1 MLLLTLLS
9 NKLKHYPKIKLSE
22 IESLI
27 NEKEEG
33 LLGYQ
38 QDILG
43 IKQCMSELNN
53 DDIDVSELAKAWVT
67 ENPSVSCL
75 HFYMT
80 VLNEYLTLENN
91 PIELLF
97 EIETDAPGIFASI
110 IILLIQE
117 NIKAKTIIESGFLSR
132 WFINNFIDIA
142 AVESS
147 YDLLEEYSKSDFLT
161 PNQQEKLNKFLL
173 LASETALDLSG
184 VGNYTLDGKQS
195 SQIRTTIPYNTAK
208 IKYNQFKKAPTLD
221 FIRSVQAL
229 FDIDLGELEKAM
241 SETMQLT
248 RKIYASLEPG
258 SPLKHSVLIDFIQ
271 KQKEKP
277 SLALHYLFLECIPKI
292 SDEALLTLYSNPSAL
307 NADFPIR
314 VVAPY
319 LTPHQM
325 EMIFSEGD
333 LWYKLGSFYPAED
346 YITDK
351 MKQRIISEDI
361 TLQNVK
367 QVVHAALNEPGLASY
382 QEALLHKA
390 FIFLYDHGYHY
401 QFNEVYQWFK
411 TYPKS
416 YEWAMSLNESLTTAL
431 KVLIQSEKQ
440 FDSNR
445 LKSFEYFKHGQVKM
459 MVEVSDRFT
468 FFPTYLD
475 NSRPLMA
482 FIIETHFDETQPLST
497 LLKSL
502 FQCDEMDL
510 TQDDIIEALHLC
522 LASTQSI
529 RLQLAIIEYLEND
542 LNIKNWVQHITRRG
556 FTFIEMVM
564 FYQNASLFDN
574 HMLDSYFSE
583 KSRRII
589 IDKLR
594 KKENLFDIFPMLW
607 FDEYPDIVDEI
618 LFCNPNVKQSKFFEI
633 KSIARDLI
641 VLLVK
646 CEALMVAQNNET
658 GENIL
663 KTLAILLSNIPESQ
677 RLNVITEPVFSE
689 SANDYFT
696 LIELAVDFGATFA
709 SALLKTIP
717 KNEQFNAFKINNDVM
732 SQQVIFGNQRIID
745 FISDSFNPDV
755 LNLIHRVTDV
765 YRATALKYAIQEKRP
780 QRFSF
785 FSFKNRIQPLPDN
798 FLEKL
803 YDCDKPEE
811 TVKFIYDFLNTP
823 YTHRWLRE
831 SILFG
836 LQHDNLGRIP
846 NSEYELM
853 LNTFRETILNEYD
866 IDPLPDIDPD
876 FYYIPPIRIPWLS

>member
-1 MLLLTLLS
+1 MSLLTLLS
-9 NKLKHYPKIKLSE
+9 NKLKHYPKITLNE
-22 IESLI
+22 IERLI
-27 NEKEEG
+27 NEKEER
-33 LLGYQ
+33 LLAYH

-43 IKQCMSELNN
+43 LKHCLSEFNT

-67 ENPSVSCL
+67 EDPSVSSL
-75 HFYMT
+75 HFYMA
-80 VLNEYLTLENN
+80 VLNEYLTLETN
-91 PIELLF
+91 PIELLY
-97 EIETDAPGIFASI
+97 EIETDAPGVFASI
-110 IILLIQE
+110 LILIIQQ
-117 NIKAKTIIESGFLSR
+117 NVKADTIIESGLLSR
-132 WFINNFIDIA
+132 WFINNFIDIPML
-142 AVESS
+142 ESA
-147 YDLLEEYSKSDFLT
+147 YDLLDEYSKNNFLT
-161 PNQQEKLNKFLL
+161 PKQLENLNRLRL
-173 LASETALDLSG
+173 LASVTTLDLSG

-208 IKYNQFKKAPTLD
+208 INYNQFSKAPTLD
-221 FIRSVQAL
+221 FIRSAQAL
-229 FDIDLGELEKAM
+229 FDIDLSELEKALFQK
-241 SETMQLT
+241 TQLA
-248 RKIYASLEPG
+248 KNLYDSLEPG
-258 SPLKHSVLIDFIQ
+258 SAIKHSVLIDFIQ

-277 SLALHYLFLECIPKI
+277 SLGLHYLFLECIPKI
-292 SDEALLTLYSNPSAL
+292 SDEALLSLYSNPSAL
-307 NADFPIR
+307 NSDFPIR

-319 LTPHQM
+319 LTPHQI

-333 LWYKLGSFYPAED
+333 LWYKLELFYPAEN

-351 MKQRIISEDI
+351 MIQRIISEDI
-361 TLQNVK
+361 TLQNIK
-367 QVVHAALNEPGLASY
+367 QVVHAALNEPRLACY

-411 TYPKS
+411 TYPKC
-416 YEWAMSLNESLTTAL
+416 YEWAMSLNESLSTEL

-445 LKSFEYFKHGQVKM
+445 LKSFEYFKHSQLKM

-468 FFPTYLD
+468 FFPTYLH
-475 NSRPLMA
+475 NQQPLMA
-482 FIIETHFDETQPLST
+482 FIIETHYDETQPLSS

-502 FQCDEMDL
+502 FQCDEVDL

-529 RLQLAIIEYLEND
+529 KLQFAIIEYLENE
-542 LNIKNWVQHITRRG
+542 LNIKNWVQHISRRG

-574 HMLDSYFSE
+574 HMLDSHFSE

-589 IDKLR
+589 INKLR
-594 KKENLFDIFPMLW
+594 KKENLFDTFPVLW

-618 LFCNPNVKQSKFFEI
+618 LFCNPNVKESKFFEI

-658 GENIL
+658 AEYIL
-663 KTLAILLSNIPESQ
+663 KTLATLLLNIPESQ

-689 SANDYFT
+689 TVNNYFT
-696 LIELAVDFGATFA
+696 LIELAIDFGATFA

-732 SQQVIFGNQRIID
+732 SQRVIFGNQRIID

-755 LNLIHRVTDV
+755 LNLIHRVTHV
-765 YRATALKYAIQEKRP
+765 YRATALKYAIQENRP

-785 FSFKNRIQPLPDN
+785 FSFENRIQALPEN
-798 FLEKL
+798 FLQKL
-803 YDCDKPEE
+803 YDCDTPEE
-811 TVKFIYDFLNTP
+811 TIQFLYHFLNDP
-823 YTHRWLRE
+823 YAHRWLRE

-836 LQHDNLGRIP
+836 LEQKNLGAIP
-846 NSEYELM
+846 DSAYVARLVA
-853 LNTFRETILNEYD
+853 FREYMLEKYD
-866 IDPLPDIDPD
+866 IHDLPDIDPD